1 MVLQSNNYL
10 IYFIRNVVQPE
21 DLKIEFNLNSINL
34 SPINGENAQQQVEI
48 ENKRHLNSNQRNMRL
63 LQLQENWAAERI
75 KFQRGNRVRKV
86 HCKTHTIS

>member
-34 SPINGENAQQQVEI
+34 SLINGKNAQKQVEI
-48 ENKRHLNSNQRNMRL
+48 ENKRHLNLNQRNMRI
-63 LQLQENWAAERI
+63 LQLQ
-75 KFQRGNRVRKV
+75 
-86 HCKTHTIS
+86 

>member
-48 ENKRHLNSNQRNMRL
+48 ENKRYLNLNQRNMRI
-63 LQLQENWAAERI
+63 LQLQ
-75 KFQRGNRVRKV
+75 
-86 HCKTHTIS
+86 

>member
-34 SPINGENAQQQVEI
+34 SPINGKNAQQQVEI
-48 ENKRHLNSNQRNMRL
+48 EY
-63 LQLQENWAAERI
+63 
-75 KFQRGNRVRKV
+75 F
-86 HCKTHTIS
+86 